1 MFKIRYKL
9 MLVLLGISLL
19 PQIIINQIS
28 FNQIEK
34 TVYEKFNREADYA
47 AESIQKFMSDTLRES
62 ETNILGMER
71 NIQYVYGND
80 MKIVQEDL
88 EQLLRIVQESSGSTP
103 NFYVGTSEGEMF
115 LYPEDILPKGYDP
128 RLRSW
133 YQMAMLSKDKI
144 NWFGPYIDQ
153 GTKQLV
159 LTVSKYY
166 QYKNKEGVVGID
178 ILLTDI
184 RESLKTKALGANGE
198 MFIIDGLGEIILHK
212 NPSFEGLNLKYT
224 KYINSGINRAL
235 ELGNYSGERYSFKI
249 VGISENL
256 YVVTVIDKKEVNQ
269 LVNQQMN
276 QIRTVPLIFFA
287 ITFGIILFF
296 AKRITRPLYILIDG
310 MKKAEQGDY
319 EVQVNYK
326 GNDEM
331 MLLINQFNKM
341 SQSIHNTK
349 EEMTAIYEEL
359 SASEETLQDQY
370 DELVRN
376 RDQIAESE
384 RRYKLVFES
393 SNEGLWDID
402 SENQLKNYSPNWF
415 KNYFSDKEKK
425 TLDDWI
431 VLIHEDDR
439 HRFEDSLH
447 KHINHLTPYFH
458 EFYRVKD
465 LTGQYR
471 LIQSRG
477 KAEFDVDGELI
488 TLAGSHLDVTDQKSN
503 EAQILKMAYFDQITE
518 LANRRNFER
527 ELDKYFNQHQ
537 WGRIIYI
544 DIDAFKNINEDN
556 GYMVGDQVLKD
567 LANRLKQTFKDA
579 FIARVAGDEFAVV
592 LGGAVDEEHLSLILS
607 DLNNNSCQI
616 QLGDVALDYRIN
628 VVQCKFPNEGKNT
641 DEIFSTLLNRM
652 KLAKVKI
659 AEKKLD

>member
-9 MLVLLGISLL
+9 LLVLLGISLL

-34 TVYEKFNREADYA
+34 TVYDKFNREADYA
-47 AESIQKFMSDTLRES
+47 AESIQRFMSDTLSES

-71 NIQYVYGND
+71 NIQYVYGDD
-80 MKIVQEDL
+80 MKIVQKDL

-115 LYPEDILPKGYDP
+115 LYPEDILPPGYDP

-166 QYKNKEGVVGID
+166 HYKNKEGVVGID
-178 ILLTDI
+178 ILLTSI
-184 RESLKTKALGANGE
+184 RDSLKTKALGESGE
-198 MFIIDGLGEIILHK
+198 MFIIDGLGEIILHN
-212 NPSFEGLNLKYT
+212 NPSFEGLNIKYT
-224 KYINSGINRAL
+224 KYMNAGIDKAL
-235 ELGNYSGERYSFKI
+235 EQGAYSGKRYSFK
-249 VGISENL
+249 VVNISENL
-256 YVVTVIDKKEVNQ
+256 NVITVIDKAEINA

-276 QIRTVPLIFFA
+276 QIHTVPFIFIAVTLAIIFF
-287 ITFGIILFF
+287 F
-296 AKRITRPLYILIDG
+296 ANRITRPLYILIEG

-319 EVQVNYK
+319 EVQVKYK

-331 MLLINQFNKM
+331 MLLINQFNQM
-341 SQSIHNTK
+341 SQSIHNTQ
-349 EEMTAIYEEL
+349 EEMTALYEEL

-384 RRYKLVFES
+384 RRYKLVFEA

-402 SENQLKNYSPNWF
+402 SEDHLKNYSPNWF
-415 KNYFSDKEKK
+415 KNYFSDKDKK
-425 TLDDWI
+425 TLDDWLQ
-431 VLIHEDDR
+431 LIHPDDR
-439 HRFEDSLH
+439 QRFEDSLH
-447 KHINHLTPYFH
+447 KHISRLTPYFH

-465 LTGQYR
+465 LSGQYR

-477 KAEFDVDGELI
+477 KAEFDTEGALI
-488 TLAGSHLDVTDQKSN
+488 TLAGSHLDVTDQKAN
-503 EAQILKMAYFDQITE
+503 EEQILKMAYFDQITE

-527 ELDKYFNQHQ
+527 ELDRYFEQHQ

-556 GYMVGDQVLKD
+556 GYVVGDQVLKD
-567 LANRLKQTFKDA
+567 LANRLKQAFKDS

-607 DLNNNSCQI
+607 ELNNNCCQI
-616 QLGDVALDYRIN
+616 QLSDVVLEYRIN
-628 VVQCKFPNEGKNT
+628 AVQCKFPNEGKNT
-641 DEIFSTLLNRM
+641 DEIFATLLNRM
-652 KLAKVKI
+652 KLAKMS
-659 AEKKLD
+659 